1 MKSFKSTPCFGQMNR
16 NDLAEMVNFFCFPIC
31 NQLCESARLEMDE
44 IIEKSLKE
52 MPQMLSN
59 ANLEVH
65 S

>member
-1 MKSFKSTPCFGQMNR
+1 MNR